1 LWFEVE
7 TVTLLAV
14 NPLPRNEFRKMQ
26 PRFPPDHHFHRR
38 HRKSQGDLAGSTNQP
53 TAAYLIRQCLP
64 AFDASDPRGAA

>member
-1 LWFEVE
+1 
-7 TVTLLAV
+7 
-14 NPLPRNEFRKMQ
+14 MQ

-64 AFDASDPRGAA
+64 AFDASDPRGPSTD